1 MLPAMD
7 FAPAIR
13 RPDDPADADLVV
25 LFAGA
30 ALVVADPDAPRLP
43 SRAEL
48 GAHVPGDTV
57 HVGRLAGVAVEAAA
71 LADGAAVPAGFAL
84 EPLRP
89 LHGRLSDAHWALAGR
104 AFQLAEW
111 DRTHRFC
118 GVCGTAT
125 ERLDAE
131 RARACPA
138 CGYRAYPRHSPAVIM
153 LVSRG
158 DEILLGRSAHF
169 PPGMHSTLAGFVDPG
184 ESAEDA
190 VRREVREE
198 AGIEITEPRWFGSQ
212 SWPFPHSLMLGF
224 TAEWASGDIQL
235 DPAELES
242 LGWFTRDALP
252 VLPPPSS
259 IARRLIDG
267 WLGA

>member
-1 MLPAMD
+1 MD

-13 RPDDPADADLVV
+13 RVGDPAEADLMV
-25 LFAGA
+25 LFSGA
-30 ALVVADPDAPRLP
+30 ALVVADPAAPRLP
-43 SRAEL
+43 TRAEL
-48 GAHVPGDTV
+48 GTHVPADTV

-71 LADGAAVPAGFAL
+71 LPDNADAPVGFAL

-89 LHGRLSDAHWALAGR
+89 LHGRLPDAEWALAGR

-111 DRTHRFC
+111 DRTHGFC
-118 GVCGTAT
+118 GVCGIAT
-125 ERLDAE
+125 QRLDDE
-131 RARACPA
+131 RARSCPA

-224 TAEWASGDIQL
+224 TAEWASGEIQL

-242 LGWFTRDALP
+242 LDWFARDDLP
-252 VLPPPSS
+252 VLPPQSS
-259 IARRLIDG
+259 IARRLIDA
-267 WLGA
+267 WIAS

>member
-1 MLPAMD
+1 
-7 FAPAIR
+7 
-13 RPDDPADADLVV
+13 
-25 LFAGA
+25 
-30 ALVVADPDAPRLP
+30 
-43 SRAEL
+43 
-48 GAHVPGDTV
+48 
-57 HVGRLAGVAVEAAA
+57 
-71 LADGAAVPAGFAL
+71 
-84 EPLRP
+84 
-89 LHGRLSDAHWALAGR
+89 
-104 AFQLAEW
+104 
-111 DRTHRFC
+111 
-118 GVCGTAT
+118 
-125 ERLDAE
+125 
-131 RARACPA
+131 
-138 CGYRAYPRHSPAVIM
+138 M

-169 PPGMHSTLAGFVDPG
+169 PPGMHSTLAGFVDSG

-224 TAEWASGDIQL
+224 TAEWASGEIQL

-242 LGWFTRDALP
+242 LDWFTRDALP

-259 IARRLIDG
+259 IARRLIDA